1 MNLNK
6 NHRLHRWFLFAV
18 VLFSLLFLDNPSFF
32 LNLRH
37 RRFFLLKKGPPE
49 QYHVPAALFT
59 LTSFGRFHSMATS
72 ANHHTSYVTPMETNI
87 PV

>member
-1 MNLNK
+1 M
-6 NHRLHRWFLFAV
+6 
-18 VLFSLLFLDNPSFF
+18 VLSSLLFLDNPSFF